1 MGIETIVILFFVA
14 FGAGFLD
21 AIAGGGGLITLPA
34 LLMAG
39 VNPLAALATNKFQS
53 SAATISAT
61 IAYARRGL
69 IEFKTGWPIFC
80 MSFLGSAIGAVLA
93 SVIPQSALQVL
104 VPILLIIVAIYFYLS
119 PKLTNES
126 TRAKLSY
133 FTFCLIMA
141 PVLGFYDGIFGPGAG
156 SFFMIA
162 FVSLLGFGILRAIA
176 YTKLGN
182 AASNVG
188 ALLVFGVQGAIVW
201 PVALT
206 MAVGAFIGAQLGAR
220 FAVRFGAKV
229 IKPLIIV
236 VCLIMAVKL
245 LLDPS
250 NPITHFFLK

>member
-119 PKLTNES
+119 PKLSNES

-133 FTFCLIMA
+133 FTFCLTMA